1 MKSSIFPMVAVL
13 LSSTIVCAGQPVTA
27 ALNSCPVAPRMAISM
42 TYPKI
47 EVRFELPGLS
57 GNPFDF
63 AENDVVAT
71 FGREQTTTVIVPAFF
86 DGGVTWRV
94 RYTPTQPGAVR
105 LLRVTRNGAVVQPQN
120 LERAACVVSGQ
131 ARPGFVRRDPKHPAR
146 FILGSG
152 AVYYPL
158 GHNVAWKSGDTPDI
172 PEIFARMGAADE
184 NWSRVWM
191 NHWDNKNLDWVMNQP
206 LPLGTLSL
214 DVARRWDAI
223 VAAAETHGIY
233 FQMVLQHHGQ
243 YSTRVNPNWGENPWN
258 AKNGGFLATPGE
270 FFTDPRA
277 RALTKSKL
285 RYIIARWGYS
295 PHVLAWELFNEVQ
308 FTDAVNNKR
317 EADVAAWHRE
327 MAAFLRAHDPYQH
340 LITTSSDAG
349 ITGLYD
355 AMDYVQPHAYPVDP
369 VSAGGGLEPDAGGRP
384 IFFGEIGPSGD
395 LNADDGR
402 FLHPVL
408 WSSLMSASSGAAQY
422 WTWDNIHRR
431 DLYGH
436 WKAASEFLKASGYLT
451 ARPGMRPVAATV
463 TTPQS
468 GSVSFGPGG
477 GWGEAKRTAFTIP
490 RSGTIEGLGD
500 MPSFLQGNAHRA
512 MFPGATFTV
521 DYAQPGTFAVA
532 VRQISKAG
540 AHLKIAVDGAVVAER
555 DFPAAAADTPVN
567 AVVEAKVP
575 AGRHTIRVE
584 NSGADWLVVE
594 RFTLAPYGPTLRA
607 LAKAG
612 TDGAL
617 LWIYRTTP
625 LDAARS
631 GATQNADSGTV
642 AIPGL
647 LPGRYRVTWWDTRAG
662 RVLPPSVATSAAA
675 TNAATVA
682 AGKLLVLNVPTNF
695 GEDVAAFA
703 LRAR

>member
-1 MKSSIFPMVAVL
+1 MKSSIFSMAAVLL
-13 LSSTIVCAGQPVTA
+13 LSSTIVYAEPVTA
-27 ALNSCPVAPRMAISM
+27 ALNSRPVPQGAPMAV

-47 EVRFELPGLS
+47 EVRFELPGLG

-63 AENDVVAT
+63 TENDVVAT
-71 FGREQTTTVIVPAFF
+71 FAQASGRTVTVPAFF

-94 RYTPTQPGAVR
+94 RYTPAQPGAVR
-105 LLRVTRNGAVVQPQN
+105 LLRITRNGAVVQPQN
-120 LERAACVVSGQ
+120 LERAAFVVNRQ
-131 ARPGFVRRDPKHPAR
+131 ARPGFVRRDPRHPAR
-146 FILGSG
+146 FVFGNG
-152 AVYYPL
+152 AIYYPL
-158 GHNVAWKSGDTPDI
+158 GHNVAWKSGDTPDV
-172 PEIFARMGAADE
+172 PEIFARMGAAGE

-258 AKNGGFLATPGE
+258 AKNGGFLVTPDQ
-270 FFTDPRA
+270 FFANQRA

-308 FTDAVNNKR
+308 FTDAINNRR

-327 MAAFLRAHDPYQH
+327 MATFLRAQDPYKH
-340 LITTSSDAG
+340 LVTTSSDAS
-349 ITGLYD
+349 IAGLYD
-355 AMDYVQPHAYPVDP
+355 AMDYLQPHAYPVDP
-369 VSAGGGLEPDAGGRP
+369 VSAGGGLGADAGGRP

-436 WKAASEFLKASGYLT
+436 WKAASGFLKASGFLT

-463 TTPQS
+463 TTPQQ

-477 GWGEAKRTAFTIP
+477 GWGEAKRTTFTIP
-490 RSGTIEGLGD
+490 RSGAIEGLGD
-500 MPSFLQGNAHRA
+500 MPSFLQGDAHRA
-512 MFPGATFTV
+512 MFPSATFAV

-532 VRQISKAG
+532 VRQTSKAG
-540 AHLKIAVDGAVVAER
+540 AHLVVRVDGAVAAER
-555 DFPAAAADTPVN
+555 DFPAAASDTTLN
-567 AVVEAKVP
+567 TVVEVSVP
-575 AGRHTIRVE
+575 AGRHSIVVE

-625 LDAARS
+625 QNVTSS
-631 GATQNADSGTV
+631 GVAQNAHSGTISV
-642 AIPGL
+642 PGL
-647 LPGRYRVTWWDTRAG
+647 AAGQYRVTWWDTGVGRAISS
-662 RVLPPSVATSAAA
+662 R
-675 TNAATVA
+675 TVA
-682 AGKLLVLNVPTNF
+682 VAGAKLLTLDIPKSF
-695 GEDVAAFA
+695 AADVAAFA
-703 LRAR
+703 VRVAPGNR